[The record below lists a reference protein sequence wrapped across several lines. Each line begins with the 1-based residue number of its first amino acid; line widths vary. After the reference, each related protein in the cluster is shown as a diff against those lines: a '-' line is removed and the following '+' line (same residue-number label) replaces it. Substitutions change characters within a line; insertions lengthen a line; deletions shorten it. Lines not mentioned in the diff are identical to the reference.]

1 MPVYEY
7 VCATCKNRFEK
18 LRPMAQMDDEAP
30 CPTCGGDASRALS
43 VFAAFMTD
51 SYGNTRASFNLG
63 SGDGCACGSGGACAC
78 AAGGF

>member
-7 VCATCKNRFEK
+7 VCTTCKNRFEK
-18 LRPMAQMDDEAP
+18 LRPMAEMDNEAS
-30 CPTCGGDASRALS
+30 CPTCGGESSRALS

-51 SYGNTRASFNLG
+51 SYGNTRASFDLG
-63 SGDGCACGSGGACAC
+63 SGGGCACGSGGACSC

>member
-7 VCATCKNRFEK
+7 VCTTCKFRFEK
-18 LRPMAQMDDEAP
+18 LRPMSEMDNEAP
-30 CPTCGGDASRALS
+30 CPDCGDDSSRALS

-51 SYGNTRASFNLG
+51 SYGNTKASFDLG
-63 SGDGCACGSGGACAC
+63 SGDSCACGAGAPGAC